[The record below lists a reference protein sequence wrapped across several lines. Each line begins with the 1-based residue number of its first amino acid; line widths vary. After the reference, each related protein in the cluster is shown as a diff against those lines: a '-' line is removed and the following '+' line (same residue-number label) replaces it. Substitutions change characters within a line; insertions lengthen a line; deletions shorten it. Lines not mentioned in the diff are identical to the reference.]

1 MASRFGN
8 ELFTV
13 ACVSEEVCISETN
26 SASCG
31 ACCLSSFTTVGM
43 DQMNIP
49 AFQAKFP
56 LRRNCSASCGFG
68 FSRNFTTSCGW

>member
-1 MASRFGN
+1 MEMGSRFGN
-8 ELFTV
+8 LLSTV
-13 ACVSEEVCISETN
+13 VFMSEDVCISETN

-31 ACCLSSFTTVGM
+31 VCCLSSLRTVGI

-56 LRRNCSASCGFG
+56 WRRNCSASCGFG
-68 FSRNFTTSCGW
+68 FSRNFTTS